1 MVVRMRR
8 NRSQTAKRRS
18 HHALTAAVLQTCECG
33 ALRQSHRACA
43 SCGKYNGR
51 VVTDVVALAE
61 RTARRA
67 KRHEKE
73 LMASGKIA
81 PGETDKKEKAEKKA
95 PAKKKAKKSEE

>member
-18 HHALTAAVLQTCECG
+18 HHALKAAIVQTCECG

-51 VVTDVVALAE
+51 VVTDVVAATE

-81 PGETDKKEKAEKKA
+81 PNAPEKKEKAEKK